1 LQDRLSSAESDA
13 TRYREQ
19 YQSERDR
26 GFTKLQELESE
37 RVTLRTENA
46 ILSEKLAQ
54 AKFELNDHQKRES
67 QAVNERVI
75 GLEAEIRALKEE
87 SRRKD
92 TQIIELSNENIKT
105 SNEHAKNIALVGQEK
120 EFMRRDLQALREQ
133 MVKREGDVG
142 DTLKVIKER
151 DDKIKSLRS
160 KKKQLK
166 KEAEDLRGQLRQ
178 ASYQRNTDSESLQ
191 I

>member
-1 LQDRLSSAESDA
+1 MQDRLSSAESDS

-133 MVKREGDVG
+133 MVKREGEVG

-178 ASYQRNTDSESLQ
+178 AS
-191 I
+191 